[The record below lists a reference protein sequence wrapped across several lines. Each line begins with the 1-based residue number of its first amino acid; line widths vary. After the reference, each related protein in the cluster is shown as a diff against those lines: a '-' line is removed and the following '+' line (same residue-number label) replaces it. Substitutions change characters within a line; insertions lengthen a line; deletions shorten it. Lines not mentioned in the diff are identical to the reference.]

1 MNCIYSECIDVCS
14 GGIIDITVHQ
24 IQPDNTLKELYKLLC
39 MTFVSGGTIDITVH
53 QIQPD
58 NTLKEL
64 YKANG
69 GSWGGT
75 YVDKAFRDL
84 LADIVG
90 NDVMDSLAEG
100 KTSDYFDLFRSVHDL
115 MSIFSY

>member
-1 MNCIYSECIDVCS
+1 MVFNS
-14 GGIIDITVHQ
+14 GGTVDLQ
-24 IQPDNTLKELYKLLC
+24 MGLLIFRRYGC
-39 MTFVSGGTIDITVH
+39 VSGGTIDITVH

-69 GSWGGT
+69 GNWGGT

-100 KTSDYFDLFRSVHDL
+100 KTSDYFDLFRLVHGY
-115 MSIFSY
+115 SGHNFY